1 MDPDGIR
8 MGRKYFD
15 GGGEADVQQHLER
28 IQPLSRSKCWRED
41 RRKKNELMKSPLA
54 KYIGF
59 MFCFTM
65 RRLPLVSMK

>member
-28 IQPLSRSKCWRED
+28 IGAASVDVK
-41 RRKKNELMKSPLA
+41 RKTTGETPWKVMVGDDFYFLQCFDQQF
-54 KYIGF
+54 GF
-59 MFCFTM
+59 NII
-65 RRLPLVSMK
+65 

>member
-28 IQPLSRSKCWRED
+28 FFSAASVDVKRKTTAVKHRE
-41 RRKKNELMKSPLA
+41 R
-54 KYIGF
+54 
-59 MFCFTM
+59 
-65 RRLPLVSMK
+65 

>member
-28 IQPLSRSKCWRED
+28 IGAASVDVK
-41 RRKKNELMKSPLA
+41 RKTTGETP
-54 KYIGF
+54 
-59 MFCFTM
+59 
-65 RRLPLVSMK
+65 